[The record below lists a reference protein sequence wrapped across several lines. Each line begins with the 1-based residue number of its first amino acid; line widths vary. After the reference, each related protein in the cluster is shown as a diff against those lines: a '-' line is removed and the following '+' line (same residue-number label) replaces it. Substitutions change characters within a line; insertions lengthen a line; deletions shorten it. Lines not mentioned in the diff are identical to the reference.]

1 MATEADWNGVADDIR
16 EWVEAKYP
24 KHTWS
29 KWSRLVRKKS
39 VEHYRAV
46 IAKDA
51 EYQKMIAPSILPPP
65 SEPEPEAPEAPEAPG
80 GPEAPPPPQQF
91 LTSKRA
97 PKPPKQPKRTTT
109 DSHEAV
115 KKKQTERLQAA
126 IEVQSAGAGSAASK
140 SARVAAVSR
149 NNLHGK
155 RAANEAGVLAMAQVT
170 ASESLQNG
178 VSSINPARKRSRS
191 ATPTPLPPIQFAM
204 LSSSMKDAG
213 VPNFNPNPL
222 QLDQRMDIHDLSN
235 ALRDSNSSTR
245 MTFKPV
251 EVENPMASLFSYSA
265 LTSDSLGDMASNSD
279 RMEQLRRCC
288 AR

>member
-1 MATEADWNGVADDIR
+1 MAAEADWDGIAEDIR
-16 EWVEAKYP
+16 EWIEAKYP

-51 EYQKMIAPSILPPP
+51 EYQKMSAPFIVQP
-65 SEPEPEAPEAPEAPG
+65 PEPEAAEAPG
-80 GPEAPPPPQQF
+80 APEAPPPHQQL
-91 LTSKRA
+91 LTTKRA

-115 KKKQTERLQAA
+115 KKKQKERLQAA
-126 IEVQSAGAGSAASK
+126 IELHSAGDESAASR
-140 SARVAAVSR
+140 SARVAACSR
-149 NNLHGK
+149 NTLHGK

-178 VSSINPARKRSRS
+178 VSSVHPARKRARIS
-191 ATPTPLPPIQFAM
+191 TPTPLPPIQFAM
-204 LSSSMKDAG
+204 LSSAMKHAG

-222 QLDQRMDIHDLSN
+222 QLDPNMDIHDLSN

-251 EVENPMASLFSYSA
+251 EVENPLASLFSYDS
-265 LTSDSLGDMASNSD
+265 LTSDSLGGASSNSD
-279 RMEQLRRCC
+279 RMEALRRCC

>member
-1 MATEADWNGVADDIR
+1 MATESDWNGIADDIR
-16 EWVEAKYP
+16 GWIEARYP

-65 SEPEPEAPEAPEAPG
+65 SEPEPEAPQAPEA
-80 GPEAPPPPQQF
+80 PQQF
-91 LTSKRA
+91 LTPKRA
-97 PKPPKQPKRTTT
+97 PKQPKHPTI

-115 KKKQTERLQAA
+115 KKKQNERLQAA

-140 SARVAAVSR
+140 SARVAACSR

-155 RAANEAGVLAMAQVT
+155 RAAHDAGVLAMAHVT

-178 VSSINPARKRSRS
+178 VSSIHPARKCARSC
-191 ATPTPLPPIQFAM
+191 TPTPLPPIQFAM
-204 LSSSMKDAG
+204 LSSAMKDAG
-213 VPNFNPNPL
+213 VPNFKPNPL
-222 QLDQRMDIHDLSN
+222 QLDPKMDIHDLSN

-251 EVENPMASLFSYSA
+251 EVENPLASLFSYNA
-265 LTSDSLGDMASNSD
+265 LTSDALGGASSNSD
-279 RMEQLRRCC
+279 RMEALRRCC